1 MQSWINSHLKHYTN
15 TAARCCWLTVNST
28 YEMILPIIHSS
39 SSSLQQTSIQ
49 VTAELIRE
57 KLSLW
62 FLKHLSSPSPCHL
75 FLFLPP
81 PPPSEMTPPCL
92 PPHPFILVFFSALHL
107 SSAHAPPASIFLF
120 LPHLSSL
127 LRSLLKMT
135 RVVLRE
141 GEEKKR
147 RRPSCPRS
155 GLSSSSA
162 PGFLP
167 GVSLLVFI

>member
-1 MQSWINSHLKHYTN
+1 MLLTYCQFNLWNDTSNNSLFFLVSTTN
-15 TAARCCWLTVNST
+15 IHTGDSRAHTGKA
-28 YEMILPIIHSS
+28 LPLIFKTSFLS
-39 SSSLQQTSIQ
+39 FSVSPVSLS
-49 VTAELIRE
+49 
-57 KLSLW
+57 
-62 FLKHLSSPSPCHL
+62 
-75 FLFLPP
+75 PP